1 MEHLPEDLCPY
12 WDLTFGDGDDE
23 PRDSSSA
30 VIAVC
35 GMLEMSKYMEE
46 DDRNFYTSA
55 ALKIMKQMIEKYS
68 VKDPA
73 VSNGQLLAGTYS
85 KKTPYNTCNEAG
97 VDECVIWGDYFYMEA
112 LNRILDPD
120 WVPSLILQIT
130 LPEMVGTLTSPPKT
144 AVVKG
149 TETVVYTSIP
159 LRSKPGFV
167 PAVTFKS
174 RSPAWPPPA
183 PGAPFPFRR
192 MVFPDSMPAG
202 ICTCRD
208 RMLPSCF
215 CSRITLSQ
223 PKAASSKLTDTS
235 ACRSAPFRAPP

>member
-1 MEHLPEDLCPY
+1 MDPETGKPDHGATCQGYKDGSAWARGQAWGVYGTAIGYRYTKRKEYIGYFKRVTEYFLEHLPEDLCPY

-120 WVPSLILQIT
+120 W
-130 LPEMVGTLTSPPKT
+130 EM
-144 AVVKG
+144 
-149 TETVVYTSIP
+149 Y
-159 LRSKPGFV
+159 
-167 PAVTFKS
+167 
-174 RSPAWPPPA
+174 W
-183 PGAPFPFRR
+183 
-192 MVFPDSMPAG
+192 
-202 ICTCRD
+202 
-208 RMLPSCF
+208 
-215 CSRITLSQ
+215 
-223 PKAASSKLTDTS
+223 
-235 ACRSAPFRAPP
+235 